1 MRVDA
6 EITMN
11 EDKILTYIFF
21 GFGRLMKKTGT
32 CVPYW
37 LRSQFEKGCDIHI
50 INLAKC
56 SRCCILGSVQM
67 KR

>member
-37 LRSQFEKGCDIHI
+37 FRSQFEKGCDIHI
-50 INLAKC
+50 INLAK
-56 SRCCILGSVQM
+56 
-67 KR
+67 

>member
-11 EDKILTYIFF
+11 EDKILTYLFF

-32 CVPYW
+32 CVPQMASFSI
-37 LRSQFEKGCDIHI
+37 RKG
-50 INLAKC
+50 
-56 SRCCILGSVQM
+56 V
-67 KR
+67 